1 MEEEATWLERPR
13 AGGVIILEGRLFLV
27 LLPSLLRSRGR
38 VHVGGGHLGGD
49 YVTGAALR
57 PVEVKG
63 TNIRISVSAEGC
75 PHSPKRPMSGHP
87 CPQRV
92 VHIALSD

>member
-1 MEEEATWLERPR
+1 MPELACGLLVWSMEEEATWLERPR

-38 VHVGGGHLGGD
+38 VHVEGSFGSVD

-75 PHSPKRPMSGHP
+75 RHSPE
-87 CPQRV
+87 
-92 VHIALSD
+92 

>member
-1 MEEEATWLERPR
+1 MWSVQLERHR

-38 VHVGGGHLGGD
+38 VHIGEIMLLVLLSD
-49 YVTGAALR
+49 LVRL
-57 PVEVKG
+57 KG

-75 PHSPKRPMSGHP
+75 PHSPE
-87 CPQRV
+87 
-92 VHIALSD
+92 